1 VRTRRV
7 INMPDRRG
15 FSLIEVVLALLVVA
29 VGMLGVFSLFPSGL
43 SMSKDITDEVRA
55 SAFAEELFTAF
66 EAQARWEDWASIG
79 DPVKVDVA
87 GESISYQDTGVGPPE
102 EVTFDFD
109 GMDQYTLR
117 YELEVTEPSLDR
129 IKRFDL
135 KIWPG
140 EFGPTDD
147 ADALRFVTEIYNF
160 RIDPVNQ

>member
-1 VRTRRV
+1 
-7 INMPDRRG
+7 MSDCRG

-55 SAFAEELFTAF
+55 SAFAEELFTAY
-66 EAQARWEDWASIG
+66 EAQARWEDWA
-79 DPVKVDVA
+79 DV
-87 GESISYQDTGVGPPE
+87 GSQDVTVETDGRDVTYQEGGLQTVAFQSGGL
-102 EVTFDFD
+102 
-109 GMDQYTLR
+109 DQYTLR